1 MNRLRVSPHSR
12 IPALLLTFILLA
24 GASLTAF
31 AAGKKKKEIA
41 PSYAWT
47 TSLPLGDMTPA
58 DMDTSYIDYSLRFI
72 PALINDARATTGNMG
87 GPGRDMVWHTRSKAE
102 NFYFFDPLTYLI
114 PPLNSFKFYN
124 TRIPMTLMSY
134 NFGGGS
140 DNGQDDLKGI
150 FSGNVNKQIQVGA
163 YLDYLYSKG
172 SYASQAAKDFTYG
185 FSGSYMGDRY
195 KMQASFFNFNLLN
208 KENGGITDD
217 RYITDPEAI
226 QGMGVTSVN
235 AKNIPVNLNNAHTR
249 VRGNDFFISNRYSL
263 GYTHVERADTDTI
276 ERKTFIPL
284 TDLILNLQYQTGSH
298 LFQNSPSAEDTKDFF
313 PATYYTTD
321 HTYDRTTYR
330 HFLVTA
336 GIGLLEGC
344 HKWAKMG
351 VTAFVSY
358 DYSRYGLPTYGETP
372 AHPADPLPDGWPTA
386 DRMSRNKIIV
396 GGQLRSTKGKY
407 INYDVTG
414 QIALSGAPGEFD
426 VNGHVTGSV
435 PLLGDTLGITA
446 YGRVANS
453 EPSPLMLTYRSNHW
467 WWHNNFSN
475 TQSFR
480 VGGILNFR
488 KTGTRLDIGTE
499 TLTNYVYFDNRALPA
514 QASGATQVFWAA
526 LDQRLHLGPVHW
538 DNRITYQATSDEHV
552 IPLPA
557 LTVNSNLYALFTIA
571 RVLRIQAGLDV
582 NYYTRY
588 RAPGYRPET
597 MAFYNQSQ
605 VLLGNYPVANVYLNM
620 KLSRATFYVMMSH
633 VNQGMFSN
641 DYFSMPGYPINPR
654 RFQAGIC
661 VNFAN

>member
-1 MNRLRVSPHSR
+1 MKPSLHSPLRVCAMAAIIITVTIAATS
-12 IPALLLTFILLA
+12 T
-24 GASLTAF
+24 F
-31 AAGKKKKEIA
+31 AAKKPKIA

-58 DMDTSYIDYSLRFI
+58 DMDTAYTDYSLRFI
-72 PALINDARATTGNMG
+72 PSQITDAWATTGNMG
-87 GPGRDMVWHTRSKAE
+87 GPGRDMVWHTRQRSE
-102 NFYFFDPLTYLI
+102 NFYFYDPVTYLI
-114 PPLNSFKFYN
+114 PPLNDFKFYN
-124 TRIPMTLMSY
+124 TRIPMTLASY

-150 FSGNVNKQIQVGA
+150 FSGNVNKQIQIGA

-172 SYASQAAKDFTYG
+172 SYASQAAKDFSYG

-249 VRGNDFFISNRYSL
+249 LRGNDFFIANRYSL
-263 GYTHVERADTDTI
+263 GYTHTERADTDTI
-276 ERKTFIPL
+276 DRKTFIPL
-284 TDLILNLQYQTGSH
+284 TDIILNLQYQNGSH
-298 LFQNSPSAEDTKDFF
+298 LFQNDPSAEDTPDFF
-313 PATYYTTD
+313 PATYYTD
-321 HTYDRTTYR
+321 DYTYDRTSYR
-330 HFLVTA
+330 HFMATG

-351 VTAFVSY
+351 VTAFVTY
-358 DYSRYGLPTYGETP
+358 DYTRYALPTYEAP
-372 AHPADPLPDGWPTA
+372 AIPAGDLPAGWPATGK
-386 DRMSRNKIIV
+386 MSRNKVIV
-396 GGQLRSTKGKY
+396 GGQLRSTKGRY

-414 QIALSGAPGEFD
+414 QVALSGAPGEFD

-435 PLLGDTLGITA
+435 PLLGDTLAITA
-446 YGRVANS
+446 YGQVANR
-453 EPSPLMLTYRSNHW
+453 EPSPLMLTYTSNHW
-467 WWHNNFSN
+467 WWHNDFSN
-475 TQSFR
+475 TQNFR
-480 VGGILNFR
+480 IGGVLNFR

-499 TLTNYVYFDNRALPA
+499 TLTNYVYFDSRALPA
-514 QASGATQVFWAA
+514 QASGATQIFWAA

-571 RVLRIQAGLDV
+571 KVLRVQAGVDV
-582 NYYTRY
+582 DYYTRY

>member
-1 MNRLRVSPHSR
+1 MTSIHHTVRGRSV
-12 IPALLLTFILLA
+12 AMLTVLLA
-24 GASLTAF
+24 LATCIAAS
-31 AAGKKKKEIA
+31 AAKKKGAVA

-58 DMDTSYIDYSLRFI
+58 GMDTAYTDYSLRFI
-72 PALINDARATTGNMG
+72 PATITDAWATTGNMG
-87 GPGRDMVWHTRSKAE
+87 GEGRDMVWHTRQAPE
-102 NFYFFDPLTYLI
+102 NFYFFEPLTYLI
-114 PPLNSFKFYN
+114 PPLNDFKFYN
-124 TRIPMTLMSY
+124 TRIPMTLLSY

-150 FSGNVNKQIQVGA
+150 FSGNVNKQIQIGA

-172 SYASQAAKDFTYG
+172 SYANQAAKDFTYG

-195 KMQASFFNFNLLN
+195 KMQASMFHFNLLN
-208 KENGGITDD
+208 KENGGITDN

-226 QGMGVTSVN
+226 QGLGVTSVN

-249 VRGNDFFISNRYSL
+249 VRGLDLFMSNRYSL
-263 GYTHVERADTDTI
+263 GYTRTERADTDTVD
-276 ERKTFIPL
+276 RKTFIPL
-284 TDLILNLQYQTGSH
+284 TDIILNLQYQTGSH
-298 LFQNSPSAEDTKDFF
+298 VFQDTPESGDTPDFF

-330 HFLVTA
+330 HMMVTA
-336 GIGLLEGC
+336 GLGLLEGC

-358 DYSRYGLPTYGETP
+358 DYTRYTLPTYYDTAP
-372 AHPADPLPDGWPTA
+372 HPTDPLPQGWPGVG
-386 DRMSRNKIIV
+386 RMSRNKVII
-396 GGQLRSTKGKY
+396 GGQLRSTKGRY
-407 INYDVTG
+407 VNYDVTG
-414 QIALSGAPGEFD
+414 KVALSGAPGEFEVD
-426 VNGHVTGSV
+426 GHVTGSI
-435 PLLGDTLGITA
+435 PLLGDTLAITA
-446 YGRVANS
+446 YGNIANR
-453 EPSPLMLTYRSNHW
+453 EPSPLMQTYTSNHW
-467 WWHNNFSN
+467 WWDNDFSN

-480 VGGILNFR
+480 FGGILHFR
-488 KTGTRLDIGTE
+488 KTGTRLNIGTE
-499 TLTNYVYFDNRALPA
+499 TLTNYVYFDHRALPA
-514 QASGATQVFWAA
+514 QASGGTQVFWAA
-526 LDQRLHLGPVHW
+526 LDQRLALGPVHW

-571 RVLRIQAGLDV
+571 KVLRVQAGLDV
-582 NYYTRY
+582 DYYTRY

-597 MAFYNQSQ
+597 MAFYNQNR

-633 VNQGMFSN
+633 VNQGMFGN
-641 DYFSMPGYPINPR
+641 NYFSMPGYPINPR